1 MHHRISWRRAAA
13 IAALVVSPTVF
24 ATYRSGLDKLLPPD
38 GMTRA
43 KVKGFG
49 LAYVQPHGSLGA
61 YDKVLL
67 DPVSVAY
74 RRDWDPE
81 RTGSRIQISDEQR
94 EALRTAVAG
103 SVHDA
108 FAKALQQGGRYRIV
122 DQAGPGVLHVRLKVV
137 DLYLN
142 FAGAPTAGRSRTY
155 SASTGEISMVAELSD
170 AGSGQVLARVADW
183 EDMRNTGVALPSG
196 STRTSSDIEGVAAGW
211 GRSLRDAMRA
221 ARPREP

>member
-1 MHHRISWRRAAA
+1 MHHRTSWRRVAA
-13 IAALVVSPTVF
+13 IAALVVPSIVF
-24 ATYRSGLDKLLPPD
+24 GANRAGLEKLVPPD

-49 LAYVQPHGSLGA
+49 VAYVQPHAALGA
-61 YDKVLL
+61 YDKVLM
-67 DPVSVAY
+67 DPVSVEY

-94 EALRTAVAG
+94 EALRAGVATA
-103 SVHDA
+103 VHDA

-122 DQAGPGVLHVRLKVV
+122 DQPGPGVLKLQLKVV

-142 FAGAPTAGRSRTY
+142 FAGPPTAGRSRTY
-155 SASTGEISMVAELSD
+155 STSTGEISMVAELSD
-170 AGSGQVLARVADW
+170 AATGQVLARVADW
-183 EDMRNTGVALPSG
+183 EDMRNTGVGLPSG
-196 STRTSSDIEGVAAGW
+196 SPRTSSDIEGVAAGW
-211 GRSLRDAMRA
+211 GRSLREALRA

>member
-1 MHHRISWRRAAA
+1 MHHRTSWRRVAA
-13 IAALVVSPTVF
+13 IAALVIPSTVF
-24 ATYRSGLDKLLPPD
+24 GANRAGLEKLVPPD
-38 GMTRA
+38 GMTRT

-49 LAYVQPHGSLGA
+49 VAYVQPHAALGS
-61 YDKVLL
+61 YDKVLM
-67 DPVSVAY
+67 DPVSVEY

-94 EALRTAVAG
+94 EALRAGVAT

-122 DQAGPGVLHVRLKVV
+122 DQPGPGVLKVQLKVV

-142 FAGAPTAGRSRTY
+142 FAGPPTAGRSRTY
-155 SASTGEISMVAELSD
+155 STSTGEISMVAELSD
-170 AGSGQVLARVADW
+170 SATGQVLARVADW
-183 EDMRNTGVALPSG
+183 EDMRNTGVGLPSG

-211 GRSLRDAMRA
+211 GRSLREALRT